1 MNQYYNVTDTIKTQ
15 LEADAFVNTV
25 THGDLFDVDLNKITM
40 YPLSHVMVNDVTYE
54 GALLRFNITVLAM
67 DCVDISKDETAD
79 IFRGNDNEIDVLNT
93 QLAVLTRLVKVL
105 QDGENN
111 NTFHLDG
118 TPNFEPFTERFENYL
133 AGWAGTF
140 DITVKHGMTQCT
152 LT

>member
-40 YPLSHVMVNDVTYE
+40 YPLSHVMVNSVDYE
-54 GALLRFNITVLAM
+54 GAILRFNITVLAM
-67 DCVDISKDETAD
+67 DIVDFSKVEVTDD
-79 IFRGNDNEIDVLNT
+79 FLKKDNEIDVLNT
-93 QLAVLTRLVKVL
+93 QLAVLSRLVKVL
-105 QDGENN
+105 QDGANN

-118 TPNFEPFTERFENYL
+118 NPSFEPFTERFENNL

-140 DITVKHGMTQCT
+140 DITVKHDMTQC
-152 LT
+152 